1 MGNKRRKIDS
11 TEPKV
16 ATSSDLFT
24 TNSYPIKAM
33 TLSTETNM
41 LPRHDD
47 VVSIP
52 YTSPR
57 HDDDGT
63 VTSDQSNLE
72 DSMNKLNM
80 MNSSFDQKAED
91 NAETLENKVTAV
103 TAYLLPRS
111 TTQLRSKSSYRSSQH
126 KKLIKVLLD
135 SGSDSDLLFI
145 KKGSTTCIPCCK
157 RQVPLKWNTSAGT
170 FTTTKVGKVD
180 ITFCEFDS
188 HTTHHVDTYVVK
200 LSRSDPTPM
209 YDLILGTKTLNKLG
223 VILNFKDKT
232 ITMDDVTLPMYHSIH
247 LSKHLMARMAKQNYS
262 LSPEPNST
270 AVATKRMVEILDA
283 KYEKADLPAI
293 CKACVHLTTK
303 QQKQLLT
310 LLQKFE
316 ELFDGTLGDWKT
328 APVSLELKEGSK
340 PYHVRRPFPVPKVH
354 KDLLLRE
361 VARLVKL
368 DVLERQDDSEW
379 ASPSFIIPKANHTV

>member
-1 MGNKRRKIDS
+1 
-11 TEPKV
+11 
-16 ATSSDLFT
+16 
-24 TNSYPIKAM
+24 
-33 TLSTETNM
+33 M

-72 DSMNKLNM
+72 DSMNNLNK

-145 KKGSTTCIPCCK
+145 KKGSTACIPCCN

-170 FTTTKVGKVD
+170 FTTMKVGKVD

-188 HTTHHVDTYVVK
+188 HTTHHVDANVVK

-209 YDLILGTKTLNKLG
+209 YE
-223 VILNFKDKT
+223 F
-232 ITMDDVTLPMYHSIH
+232 
-247 LSKHLMARMAKQNYS
+247 
-262 LSPEPNST
+262 
-270 AVATKRMVEILDA
+270 
-283 KYEKADLPAI
+283 
-293 CKACVHLTTK
+293 
-303 QQKQLLT
+303 
-310 LLQKFE
+310 
-316 ELFDGTLGDWKT
+316 
-328 APVSLELKEGSK
+328 
-340 PYHVRRPFPVPKVH
+340 
-354 KDLLLRE
+354 
-361 VARLVKL
+361 
-368 DVLERQDDSEW
+368 
-379 ASPSFIIPKANHTV
+379 